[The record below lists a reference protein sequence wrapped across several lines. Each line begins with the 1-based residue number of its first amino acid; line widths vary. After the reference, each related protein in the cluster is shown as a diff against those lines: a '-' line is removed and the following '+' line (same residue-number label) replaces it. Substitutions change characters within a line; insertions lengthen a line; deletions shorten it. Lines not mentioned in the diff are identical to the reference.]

1 MQRYRRQSS
10 RRHCGRFLVE
20 LQLQS
25 DELLELLV
33 APPPPSPTELLNL
46 SQCGVGRLECYL
58 LAIAL
63 SRGLM
68 TGVQVLWLQDNQ
80 VDECCVLWLARG
92 IDSMPLNSQLRS
104 ISLGANPA
112 TTAPSARRAVASL
125 EAAGR
130 ARRIKI
136 RPAS

>member
-1 MQRYRRQSS
+1 MRYSSSKRAKERSRLAVDAAESLVQRYRRQSS

-80 VDECCVLWLARG
+80 AAHAA
-92 IDSMPLNSQLRS
+92 SRS
-104 ISLGANPA
+104 ALP
-112 TTAPSARRAVASL
+112 R
-125 EAAGR
+125 EAAVTQE
-130 ARRIKI
+130 
-136 RPAS
+136 